1 MSSVPYTF
9 ANSAGNIALSQL
21 DANFA
26 NVKAIVD
33 SANVVTNAA
42 QPAITS
48 VGSLNGLTV
57 NGTIR
62 SDQSLIVLTGDA
74 NNATQLQWAE
84 DVTTPDDGENRYIL
98 ADTNGVQIIS
108 VGAAGSQEWA
118 FNANGTSEFPA
129 NVSISGNASIAN
141 NTSIT
146 GNLRVYGLTSIGPFT
161 KAQLLLITGRVGSV
175 VAVIDSPVHAGK
187 LAYWDA
193 TFARW
198 SYVKD
203 DSAI

>member
-9 ANSAGNIALSQL
+9 ANSVGNIALNEL

-33 SANVVTNAA
+33 SANIVTNAA

-48 VGSLNGLTV
+48 VGSLTGLTV
-57 NGTIR
+57 NGTVK
-62 SDQSLIVLTGDA
+62 SDDSIVVLTGGA
-74 NNATQLQWAE
+74 NNSTQIQWAE
-84 DVTTPDDGENRYIL
+84 DVNNPNVTEDRYIWVD
-98 ADTNGVQIIS
+98 ANGAHIES
-108 VGAAGSQEWA
+108 DGSDGYYQWA
-118 FNANGTSEFPA
+118 FNTDGTADFPG
-129 NVSISGNASIAN
+129 NVDVTGNASVSEN
-141 NTSIT
+141 LLVT
-146 GNLRVYGLTSIGPFT
+146 GNLRVTGITNVGAFLR
-161 KAQLLLITGRVGSV
+161 AELLATTGRVGSI
-175 VAVIDSPVHAGK
+175 VAVIDSPVHAGQM
-187 LAYWDA
+187 AYWDS